1 MVSLGAPL
9 SSGVLNR
16 PSWHSARTVVAGR
29 FINCY
34 ARSDWLLAL
43 LYRSKSYDMS
53 IAGLCPVHLKST
65 HANLTSDPNSTSSST
80 SGCSKDVDDNGSLGT
95 KERNECSKIASSS
108 SEAAALSHVDEVE
121 NIDVSGF
128 ISSHS
133 DYPNALPKI
142 FEILR
147 L

>member
-1 MVSLGAPL
+1 
-9 SSGVLNR
+9 
-16 PSWHSARTVVAGR
+16 
-29 FINCY
+29 
-34 ARSDWLLAL
+34 
-43 LYRSKSYDMS
+43 MS

-80 SGCSKDVDDNGSLGT
+80 SGCSKDVDDNGNLGT
-95 KERNECSKIASSS
+95 KERNECPKIASSS
-108 SEAAALSHVDEVE
+108 SESAALCLAHVDEVE